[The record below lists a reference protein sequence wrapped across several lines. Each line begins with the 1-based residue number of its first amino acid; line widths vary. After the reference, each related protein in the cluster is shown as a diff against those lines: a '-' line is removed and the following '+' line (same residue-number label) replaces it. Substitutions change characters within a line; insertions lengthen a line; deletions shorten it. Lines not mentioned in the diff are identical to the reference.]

1 MREIPSYL
9 QGHENVVSA
18 YGRWPSFHDAPVI
31 RWANHADVI
40 ELEVEA
46 GEMTSEVD
54 AQGYYVIAK
63 RCLVAFRFTAI
74 IATELDVFL
83 PENILFELG
92 FSSVADLAMNGS
104 FEVVLDSAM
113 GSDLGG
119 RFTATSGEIVQVKLM
134 N

>member
-9 QGHENVVSA
+9 HGYESVVEA
-18 YGRWPSFHDAPVI
+18 YGYWPSFHDAPVI
-31 RWANHADVI
+31 RWVNSADVI
-40 ELEVEA
+40 ELEVET

-63 RCLVAFRFTAI
+63 RCLVAFRFTGILAR
-74 IATELDVFL
+74 ELDQFM

-92 FSSVADLAMNGS
+92 FSSFADLAMNGY

-113 GSDLGG
+113 GSDLCG
-119 RFTATSGEIVQVKLM
+119 RFTARSGGIVRVKLM
-134 N
+134 S